1 MSTQQRNI
9 IGIDG
14 EAQVVRYL
22 VNHGF
27 TILARNYKKLYGEID
42 IIASKA
48 DVIAF
53 VEVKTRTYH
62 YLNQAEIITPGKQK
76 KIIMT
81 AHAFIASHD
90 YHDKIYRFDV
100 AFVTLVDGN
109 MSVEYMDNAFNQK
122 EY

>member
-1 MSTQQRNI
+1 MHTKRKS

-22 VNHGF
+22 TGRGF
-27 TILARNYKKLYGEID
+27 IILARNYAKLYGEID
-42 IIASKA
+42 IIALQD

-53 VEVKTRTYH
+53 VEVKTRSYH
-62 YLNQAEIITPGKQK
+62 YLNPAEIITRSKQK

-90 YHDKIYRFDV
+90 YDDKTYRFDV
-100 AFVTLVDGN
+100 AFVTVVDET
-109 MSVEYMDNAFNQK
+109 MSIEYIDNAFNQ
-122 EY
+122 

>member
-1 MSTQQRNI
+1 MHTKRKI

-14 EAQVVRYL
+14 ETHVARYL
-22 VNHGF
+22 TDRGF
-27 TILARNYKKLYGEID
+27 IILARNYTKLYGEID

-53 VEVKTRTYH
+53 VEVKTRSYH
-62 YLNQAEIITPGKQK
+62 YLNPAEIITQSKQK

-81 AHAFIASHD
+81 AHAFIASHN

-100 AFVTLVDGN
+100 AFVTVIGEN
-109 MSVEYMDNAFNQK
+109 STIEYIDNAFNQQ
-122 EY
+122 Y